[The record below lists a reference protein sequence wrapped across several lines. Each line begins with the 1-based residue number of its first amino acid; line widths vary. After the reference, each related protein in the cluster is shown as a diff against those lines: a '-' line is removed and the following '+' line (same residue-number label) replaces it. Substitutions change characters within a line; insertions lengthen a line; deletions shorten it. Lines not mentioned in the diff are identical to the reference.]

1 MSANPLKKLS
11 QQRCELLVFSH
22 DVFTTLS
29 TDMAKE
35 KGPIAQQLQRDLTRY
50 RELKQHNDT
59 QQEFREALFCL
70 QRWQAQRMRK
80 THQQLLEDE
89 KYRVATEFFLQDIY
103 GGIDLSDIA
112 NEAERALN
120 KALKILPE
128 KVMVTATY
136 ALELNALS
144 AELDERL
151 AEFLFFEMGEQEVS
165 MAAYTEAFR
174 LSAPLE
180 LRQRQ
185 VELAKKLGVG
195 LDKYVRSRVIYTTFK
210 MVRKPA
216 HKAGVQNL
224 YEFMGK
230 GFEAMRP
237 MGSASEVIHQIVD
250 REAALIEAIFS
261 GELQPFGFDD
271 I

>member
-1 MSANPLKKLS
+1 
-11 QQRCELLVFSH
+11 
-22 DVFTTLS
+22 
-29 TDMAKE
+29 MARQ
-35 KGPIAQQLQRDLTRY
+35 KGPIAQQLQRDLDRY
-50 RELKQHNDT
+50 RQLRQHDDSENH
-59 QQEFREALFCL
+59 FRESLYRL
-70 QRWQAQRMRK
+70 QKWQAQRMRK
-80 THQQLLEDE
+80 THQALLEDDRC
-89 KYRVATEFFLQDIY
+89 RVATEFFLQDIY

-151 AEFLFFEMGEQEVS
+151 AHFLFYEMDEAEIS
-165 MAAYTEAFR
+165 FASYTDAFR
-174 LSAPLE
+174 ESAPKA
-180 LRQRQ
+180 LRERQ
-185 VELAKKLGVG
+185 VELAKKLAVG

-216 HKAGVQNL
+216 HRAGIHNL

-230 GFEAMRP
+230 GFDAMRP
-237 MGSASEVIHQIVD
+237 MGSASEVIHRIVD
-250 REAALIEAIFS
+250 REAELIDAIFS
-261 GELQPFGFDD
+261 GESDPFGFREL
-271 I
+271 

>member
-1 MSANPLKKLS
+1 
-11 QQRCELLVFSH
+11 
-22 DVFTTLS
+22 
-29 TDMAKE
+29 MAKE
-35 KGPIAQQLQRDLTRY
+35 KGPIAQQLQRDLNRY
-50 RELKQHNDT
+50 RQLKQHD
-59 QQEFREALFCL
+59 ESLADFRESLYRL
-70 QRWQAQRMRK
+70 QSWQAQRMRK

-103 GGIDLSDIA
+103 GGIDLTHIA

-144 AELDERL
+144 AELDELL
-151 AEFLFFEMGEQEVS
+151 ADYLFNHMGESDIS
-165 MAAYTEAFR
+165 MEAYTEAFR
-174 LSAPLE
+174 RSASLE

-185 VELAKKLGVG
+185 VDLARHLAVG

-210 MVRKPA
+210 LVRKPA
-216 HKAGVQNL
+216 HKAGIQNL

-230 GFEAMRP
+230 GFDAMRP
-237 MGSASEVIHQIVD
+237 MGSASAVIHRIVD
-250 REAALIEAIFS
+250 REAELIEAIFS
-261 GELQPFGFDD
+261 GESLPFGFDD